1 MRVLLLL
8 CVLEALA
15 LSGCRK
21 KTSPE
26 FYKLDS
32 QQSVLLSRDGDDAYL
47 TAEMASV
54 IAGLQAIPED
64 AVEKDKATALATK
77 LSAEQTRV
85 QAERAVAVAPKPEP
99 VNPFANRESSISAE
113 TPPATA
119 EGVPDADEDAG
130 PPPVVQPWPGM
141 DEKTFVERYGTCFT
155 AGDKTSLPD
164 GKPATAYLLNGS
176 AECQKQYGA
185 PGTRF
190 SYLFTAK
197 GLWGKASETTSVV
210 DAGILRVPGPPA
222 PPSPE
227 PGPPII
233 TTPGAP
239 LPEGYE
245 KVSPP

>member
-1 MRVLLLL
+1 MRVLLFL
-8 CVLEALA
+8 CVLEALV

-32 QQSVLLSRDGDDAYL
+32 QQSVLLSSDGDDAYL
-47 TAEMASV
+47 SAEMAS
-54 IAGLQAIPED
+54 IISGLQAIPDD
-64 AVEKDKATALATK
+64 AVEKDKATALATR
-77 LSAEQTRV
+77 LAAEQTRV
-85 QAERAVAVAPKPEP
+85 KAERAVAAAPKPEP
-99 VNPFANRESSISAE
+99 VNPFANRESSLTAE
-113 TPPATA
+113 SPPAAA
-119 EGVPDADEDAG
+119 EVVPDAEEDAG

-141 DEKTFVERYGTCFT
+141 DEKTFLERYGKCFT

-210 DAGILRVPGPPA
+210 DAGTLLVPGPPA
-222 PPSPE
+222 APAPL

-239 LPEGYE
+239 LPDGYE

>member
-47 TAEMASV
+47 SAEMASV

-85 QAERAVAVAPKPEP
+85 TAERALAAAPKPEP
-99 VNPFANRESSISAE
+99 VNPFAGREPSTAAE
-113 TPPATA
+113 SPPALA
-119 EGVPDADEDAG
+119 EVVPDAEEDAG

-141 DEKTFVERYGTCFT
+141 AEKVFGERYGACFT
-155 AGDKTSLPD
+155 AGAKAASLPD
-164 GKPATAYLLNGS
+164 GEPATSYVLNPG
-176 AECQKQYGA
+176 ADCQKKYGA
-185 PGTRF
+185 PDSRI
-190 SYLFTAK
+190 SYLFTPK
-197 GLWGKASETTSVV
+197 GLWGKSSETTSVM
-210 DAGILRVPGPPA
+210 DAGTLLIPPA
-222 PPSPE
+222 PPPPPAP

-245 KVSPP
+245 KR